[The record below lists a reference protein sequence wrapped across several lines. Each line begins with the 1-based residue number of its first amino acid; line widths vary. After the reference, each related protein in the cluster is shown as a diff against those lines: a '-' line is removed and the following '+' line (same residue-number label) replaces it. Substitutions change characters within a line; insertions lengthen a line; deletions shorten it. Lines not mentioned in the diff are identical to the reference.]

1 VVAFYRRAT
10 RREYNLSSYMITL
23 RRAFV
28 AASIVWAALLPVA
41 PFAASQ
47 PAPAP
52 IWYGLAFVVYGAGSF
67 ICHQMPARSF
77 HSWSAQWPVCARCTG
92 IYFGAA
98 VVAVITM
105 VRLPPSPL
113 RGYGGPRK
121 PDPTYDTGRAR
132 VLLAVAAL
140 PTAVTLI
147 SEWTTGVTPSN
158 AIRALAGAPLGA
170 AIAFII
176 VEALRDRGGSGFP
189 PSPGFDEVSP

>member
-1 VVAFYRRAT
+1 MA
-10 RREYNLSSYMITL
+10 IL

-28 AASIVWAALLPVA
+28 AASIAWAVLLPIA

-52 IWYGLAFVVYGAGSF
+52 FWYGLAFIVYGAGSF
-67 ICHQMPARSF
+67 ICHQLPARSF
-77 HSWSAQWPVCARCTG
+77 HTWSAQWPVCARCTG

-98 VVAVITM
+98 VAAVMAMVRFET

-121 PDPTYDTGRAR
+121 ADPTYESVTTRRAR
-132 VLLAVAAL
+132 VLLIAAAV

-147 SEWTTGVTPSN
+147 YEWTTGITPSN

-170 AIAFII
+170 AVAFI
-176 VEALRDRGGSGFP
+176 VVGALRHPVGSGFRLR
-189 PSPGFDEVSP
+189 